1 MFIPDVCIVFISK
14 FDIFEGGLPLY
25 HIDKVVRETGQV
37 IEDGLTE
44 IFVNTVNY
52 DGSRPARLMKLFTEN
67 DAYSNDEFPVTSELK
82 SRLKS
87 SEGGSRAM
95 NEILEKLISDEKRES
110 EKRGRKEGI
119 ALGKEEGI
127 ILGKEEGAKMIAKTM
142 IEEGLPTELIMR
154 YTGLSED
161 VIATLQI

>member
-1 MFIPDVCIVFISK
+1 MFISK

-25 HIDKVVRETGQV
+25 HIDKIVRETGQV

-52 DGSRPARLMKLFTEN
+52 DGSKPARLMKLFTEN

-110 EKRGRKEGI
+110 EKLGEKRGKI
-119 ALGKEEGI
+119 
-127 ILGKEEGAKMIAKTM
+127 EGAKEIAKTM
-142 IEEGLPTELIMR
+142 IKEGLYTELIIR
-154 YTGLSED
+154 YTGLPED
-161 VIATLQI
+161 IVAALQG

>member
-110 EKRGRKEGI
+110 EKRGKI
-119 ALGKEEGI
+119 
-127 ILGKEEGAKMIAKTM
+127 EGAKEIAKTM
-142 IEEGLPTELIMR
+142 IKEGLSTELIIR
-154 YTGLSED
+154 YTGLPED
-161 VIATLQI
+161 IVAALQG

>member
-1 MFIPDVCIVFISK
+1 METEQI
-14 FDIFEGGLPLY
+14 
-25 HIDKVVRETGQV
+25 ID
-37 IEDGLTE
+37 DGLTE

-52 DGSRPARLMKLFTEN
+52 DGSKPARLMKLFTEN

-110 EKRGRKEGI
+110 EKRGEKRGR
-119 ALGKEEGI
+119 
-127 ILGKEEGAKMIAKTM
+127 EEGAKMIAKTM

-161 VIATLQI
+161 VIIALQG

>member
-1 MFIPDVCIVFISK
+1 MFISK

-25 HIDKVVRETGQV
+25 HIDKIVRETGQV

-52 DGSRPARLMKLFTEN
+52 DGSKPARLMKLFTEN

-110 EKRGRKEGI
+110 EKLGEKRGKI
-119 ALGKEEGI
+119 
-127 ILGKEEGAKMIAKTM
+127 EGAKEIAKTR
-142 IEEGLPTELIMR
+142 IKEGLSTELIIR
-154 YTGLSED
+154 YTGLPED
-161 VIATLQI
+161 IVTALQG